1 MSTDPLVLW
10 FDDERATSVA
20 AVGGKNASL
29 SEMTRT
35 LTQAGVRV
43 PPGFAMTA
51 AAYRLF
57 LAHNQLEAPIAAALA
72 ALASGKATLQ
82 QTGAAIRR
90 RIAAGEVP
98 EFIRAA
104 LVEAYGKLSREVGE
118 EHASVAVRSSATAE
132 DLPEASFA
140 GQQETFLN
148 VVGDVE
154 VVSSWRACVASLFTD
169 RAIAYRDEQGFP
181 HDKVA
186 LSVGV
191 QKLVRSDLAC
201 AGVAFTLDTESGFP
215 DVVMITG
222 SWGLGENVVKGT
234 VGPDE
239 ILLFK
244 RALDDPKKRPV
255 LRARVGEKERTM
267 VRARGG
273 SATTRNLDTPLE
285 KRRRLCLD
293 LDDAIA
299 IGRWAVQIERH
310 MSERAGRPMPMDIEW
325 AKDGVTGELYI
336 VQARPETVQSRAG
349 AAGLVTWK
357 LEEQGQELVRGRSVG
372 SAIAA
377 APACVIK
384 SVADLERFRPGSIL
398 VAESTDPDWVPAM
411 RVAAGIVTEHGGRT
425 CHAAIVSRELG
436 IPAVV
441 GAPDATRVIADR
453 APVTLSCAAG
463 DEGVVYQGTLKF
475 KREETALGE
484 LPKTKTRIM
493 INLADPASALKY
505 WRLPTDGVG
514 LLRMEFVVTDDI
526 RIHPMALAHPERVT
540 SDKDRAAIEELTR
553 GYADKGAYFVERL
566 ARGISLIAASQ
577 YPKPVIVRMSDF
589 KTNEYKNL
597 LGGAAFEPNE
607 ENPMIGFRGA
617 ARYSDPRYQDG
628 FLLECRA
635 IRMAR
640 EEIGA
645 DNLIVMIPFCRTPE
659 EADRVLAVMK
669 EAGLERG
676 KAGLK
681 VYVMCEI
688 PSNVILAEEFAARF
702 DGFSIGSNDLTQL
715 TLGVDRDSELLAPLF
730 DERNPAVVRLIQE
743 AITRVHKAGRPIG
756 ICGQGPSDHMDFA
769 EMLVEAGIDSLSL
782 NPDSFV
788 KVKTRIAA
796 LEARRAGAQAG

>member
-1 MSTDPLVLW
+1 MSTEPLVLW
-10 FDDERATSVA
+10 FHDERATKVA
-20 AVGGKNASL
+20 TVGGKNASL

-35 LTQAGVRV
+35 LTSAGVRV
-43 PPGFAMTA
+43 PPGFAVTA
-51 AAYRLF
+51 PAYRLF
-57 LAHNQLEAPIAAALA
+57 LAHNRLEAPIAAALA
-72 ALASGKATLQ
+72 ALAAGTATLQ
-82 QTGAAIRR
+82 QTGAVIRR
-90 RIAAGEVP
+90 KLGAGEVP
-98 EFIRAA
+98 PAIRDA
-104 LVEAYGKLSREVGE
+104 LVEAYGQLSRDVGE

-154 VVSSWRACVASLFTD
+154 VVAAWRACVASLFTD

-191 QKLVRSDLAC
+191 QKLVRSDLAS

-215 DVVMITG
+215 DVVMVTG

-234 VGPDE
+234 VSPDE

-244 RALDDPKKRPV
+244 RALADPSKRPI

-267 VRARGG
+267 VLARGG
-273 SATTRNLDTPLE
+273 SATTRNIDTPVE
-285 KRRRLCLD
+285 KRRRLCVSD
-293 LDDAIA
+293 DDAIA

-325 AKDGVTGELYI
+325 AKDGVTGELFI
-336 VQARPETVQSRAG
+336 VQARPETVQSRASTV
-349 AAGLVTWK
+349 GLVSWR
-357 LEEQGQELVRGRSVG
+357 LDEPGAELVRGRAVG

-377 APACVIK
+377 APACVIR

-398 VAESTDPDWVPAM
+398 VAEATDPDWVPAM

-441 GAPDATRVIADR
+441 GAPDATRVIADQ
-453 APVTLSCAAG
+453 APITLSCAGG
-463 DEGVVYQGTLKF
+463 DEGVVFRGALKF
-475 KREETALGE
+475 TREETALTE
-484 LPKTKTRIM
+484 LPSTTTRIM

-526 RIHPMALAHPERVT
+526 RVHPMALAHPERVRG
-540 SDKDRAAIEELTR
+540 DKDKAVIEELTR

-597 LGGAAFEPNE
+597 VGGAAFEPDE

-617 ARYSDPRYQDG
+617 SRYSDPRYQDG

-640 EEIGA
+640 EQIGA
-645 DNLIVMIPFCRTPE
+645 DNLIVMIPFCRTPD
-659 EADRVLAVMK
+659 EADRVLAVMTQ
-669 EAGLERG
+669 AGLERG
-676 KAGLK
+676 RAGLK

-715 TLGVDRDSELLAPLF
+715 ILGVDRDSELLADLF
-730 DERNPAVVRLIQE
+730 DERNPAVTRM
-743 AITRVHKAGRPIG
+743 ITDVIARVHKAGRPIG
-756 ICGQGPSDHMDFA
+756 ICGQGPSDHPDFA
-769 EMLVEAGIDSLSL
+769 ELLVEAGIDSLSL

-788 KVKTRIAA
+788 AVKRRIAA
-796 LEARRAGAQAG
+796 LEARRAKG

>member
-1 MSTDPLVLW
+1 MASEPLILW
-10 FDDERATSVA
+10 FDDERATQVA
-20 AVGGKNASL
+20 SVGGKNASL

-35 LTQAGVRV
+35 LTGAGVRV
-43 PPGFAMTA
+43 PPGFAVTA
-51 AAYRLF
+51 AAYRTF
-57 LAHNQLEAPIAAALA
+57 LSHNALEAPIAAALA
-72 ALASGKATLQ
+72 ALAAGGATLQ

-90 RIAAGEVP
+90 RVASGEIP
-98 EFIRAA
+98 PAIKAA
-104 LVEAYGKLSREVGE
+104 LLEAYSKLSRQCGE

-148 VVGDVE
+148 VRGDVE
-154 VVSSWRACVASLFTD
+154 VVNAWRACVASLFTD
-169 RAIAYRDEQGFP
+169 RAIAYRDEHGFA

-201 AGVAFTLDTESGFP
+201 AGVAFTLDTETGFP
-215 DVVMITG
+215 DVVMVTG

-234 VGPDE
+234 VSPDE
-239 ILLFK
+239 VLLFK
-244 RALDDPKKRPV
+244 RALDDPKKRPI
-255 LRARVGEKERTM
+255 LRARVGDKERTM
-267 VRARGG
+267 VLAQGG
-273 SATTRNLDTPLE
+273 SATTRNVDTPLE
-285 KRRRLCLD
+285 KRRRLCLSD
-293 LDDAIA
+293 DDAIA
-299 IGRWAVQIERH
+299 IGRFAVQIERH

-325 AKDGVTGELYI
+325 AKDGVSGELYI

-349 AAGLVTWK
+349 AVGLVNWR
-357 LEEQGQELVRGRSVG
+357 LDGQGEVLVKGRAVG

-377 APACVIK
+377 APACVIR

-398 VAESTDPDWVPAM
+398 IAESTDPDWVPAM

-425 CHAAIVSRELG
+425 CHAAIVSRALG

-441 GAPDATRVIADR
+441 GAPDATRVIADG
-453 APVTLSCAAG
+453 APVTLSCAGG
-463 DEGVVYQGTLKF
+463 DEGVVYRGALPFT
-475 KREETALGE
+475 REETALDTV
-484 LPKTKTRIM
+484 PKTATRIM

-526 RIHPMALAHPERVT
+526 RVHPMALAHPERV
-540 SDKDRAAIEELTR
+540 SGDKDRALIAELTR
-553 GYADKGAYFVERL
+553 GYADKGEYFVERL

-577 YPKPVIVRMSDF
+577 YPRPVIVRMSDF
-589 KTNEYKNL
+589 KTNEYRNL
-597 LGGAAFEPNE
+597 IGGAAFEPDE

-617 ARYSDPRYQDG
+617 SRYSSPRYQDG

-635 IRMAR
+635 IRRAR
-640 EEIGA
+640 EQIGA
-645 DNLIVMIPFCRTPE
+645 DNLIVMIPFCRTTD

-669 EAGLERG
+669 AAGLERG
-676 KAGLK
+676 KFGLK

-688 PSNVILAEEFAARF
+688 PSNVILAEEFAERF

-715 TLGVDRDSELLAPLF
+715 ILGVDRDSELLADLF
-730 DERNPAVVRLIQE
+730 DERNPAVTRMIRDVI
-743 AITRVHKAGRPIG
+743 ARVHKVGRPIG
-756 ICGQGPSDHMDFA
+756 ICGQGPSDHPDFA
-769 EMLVEAGIDSLSL
+769 ELLVEAGIDSLSL
-782 NPDSFV
+782 NPDSFL

-796 LEARRAGAQAG
+796 LEARRAKA